1 MDAYGFSFKGYQ
13 KETVT
18 AVTQA
23 SSPYTLTDNQS
34 GQVFTT
40 GGASGSVLFNL
51 PTLLADGSNIGLTYT
66 FVKLAASSL
75 VIYAMAGDFVADSS
89 SGGQIQNTSAEMYA
103 TVTLTSVSTTQWVVA
118 PGAHDTWVTV

>member
-23 SSPYTLTDNQS
+23 SSPYVLTANQS

-40 GGASGSVLFNL
+40 DGASGSVQFNL
-51 PTLLADGSNIGLTYT
+51 PTLTDATTNGLTYT

-75 VIYAMAGDFVADSS
+75 VIDTAAGDYVADSS
-89 SGGQIQNTSAEMYA
+89 SGGQIQNTSAETYA

-118 PGAHDTWVTV
+118 PGAHGTWVTV